1 MLIDGQEHGG
11 NNSCVAQVFVVADGI
26 NNGVYTVILPI
37 QTVLVRY
44 TWNRGILGALRSFW
58 NDN

>member
-26 NNGVYTVILPI
+26 HNGVYTVILPI
-37 QTVLVRY
+37 QAILVRY
-44 TWNRGILGALRSFW
+44 TWN
-58 NDN
+58 